1 MINIDEPA
9 HKQFRPAIFRLG
21 FRPFFLFGSIFSV
34 FALGLWAMTLSGKIN
49 FQPHGNPIWWHGHEM
64 IFGFVSAIVIGFLLT
79 AVQNWTGQPG
89 LKGWPLI
96 GLFLLWL
103 LGRVALLNST
113 LLSLPLAA
121 SIDLLFLPMASLALF
136 ISVYKVKQ
144 WRNMIFVPVLL
155 LLTLMNA
162 ISYLG
167 VFIADMSLMN
177 TALYGAVIIITFI
190 VALLGGRVIP
200 FFTDRASDWQRTP
213 NLPALEIATIAT
225 LALTLVAFFS
235 GSELFLQIASA
246 LAGLVIFA
254 RWSRWGWN
262 YTFKVPL
269 LWSLHFSFIFIPIG
283 LFLIAAGFP
292 LSIGLHSLTVGGM
305 GGMILAMM
313 ARVSLGHTGRQLVPP
328 KPVVFGFAL
337 MILATIARITAGL
350 VSDLY
355 LPMIVTA
362 VLFWCIAFG
371 LFILFYA
378 SMLMQPRADGRPG

>member
-64 IFGFVSAIVIGFLLT
+64 IFGFVSAIVVGFLLT

-96 GLFLLWL
+96 GLFTLWL
-103 LGRVALLNST
+103 LGRLV
-113 LLSLPLAA
+113 LLSSSLLPLSVAA
-121 SIDLLFLPMASLALF
+121 TIDLLFLPMASLVLF
-136 ISVYKVKQ
+136 NSVYKVKQ
-144 WRNMIFVPVLL
+144 WRNLIFVPVLL
-155 LLTLMNA
+155 LLTLMNLL
-162 ISYLG
+162 SYLG
-167 VFIADMSLMN
+167 SFTADIALMN

-213 NLPALEIATIAT
+213 SIPALEIATIVT
-225 LALTLVAFFS
+225 LGMTLLAFFS
-235 GSELFLQIASA
+235 GHELVLQITSA
-246 LAGLVIFA
+246 LAGLVILI
-254 RWSRWGWN
+254 RWNRWGWKH
-262 YTFKVPL
+262 TFKVPL

-283 LFLIAAGFP
+283 LFLIAAGLP
-292 LSIGLHSLTVGGM
+292 ISVGLHSLTVGGM

-328 KPVVFGFAL
+328 KPVIFGFAL
-337 MILATIARITAGL
+337 MILATIARIVAGI
-350 VSDLY
+350 VPSLY
-355 LPMIVTA
+355 LPLIAAA
-362 VLFWCIAFG
+362 VVFWCIAFG

-378 SMLMQPRADGRPG
+378 PMLMQPRADGRPG